1 MTLSFSVLFLFF
13 VFCFVFWF
21 FFLLILSL
29 SPPTYA
35 CVCVC
40 ECVGVRC
47 RKFALLL
54 LLQLVA
60 CSQQER
66 LSPLC
71 YRATTIGSAIRFC
84 ATGSTKKLV
93 NRCRVNAI
101 QCNQIRLVKY
111 SNMAIIADTQMQ
123 GGEGGGGGIN
133 YPQSNRFEGDRWIVS
148 LIDSSNSFGEKV
160 KCETVSVRFIYY

>member
-13 VFCFVFWF
+13 SFLFC
-21 FFLLILSL
+21 LLVLLSAY
-29 SPPTYA
+29 SFPFA
-35 CVCVC
+35 AHIRMCVCVC
-40 ECVGVRC
+40 FGVRC

-71 YRATTIGSAIRFC
+71 YRATTIGAAIRFC

-111 SNMAIIADTQMQ
+111 SNMAIIADTQMR
-123 GGEGGGGGIN
+123 GEWGGGIN

>member
-13 VFCFVFWF
+13 FCFVLYSGSSFCLF
-21 FFLLILSL
+21 FPFRR
-29 SPPTYA
+29 PHTHVCA
-35 CVCVC
+35 CV
-40 ECVGVRC
+40 CVGVRC

-71 YRATTIGSAIRFC
+71 YRATTIGAAIRFC

-111 SNMAIIADTQMQ
+111 SNMAIIADTQMR
-123 GGEGGGGGIN
+123 GEWGGGIN

>member
-13 VFCFVFWF
+13 CFVFGF

-35 CVCVC
+35 CVCVSVSDVGSLRC
-40 ECVGVRC
+40 CCCYFSLLHAAHRRDFHHCV
-47 RKFALLL
+47 
-54 LLQLVA
+54 
-60 CSQQER
+60 
-66 LSPLC
+66 
-71 YRATTIGSAIRFC
+71 YRATTIGAAIRFC

-111 SNMAIIADTQMQ
+111 SNMAIIADTLSK
-123 GGEGGGGGIN
+123 GEGVSITH
-133 YPQSNRFEGDRWIVS
+133 NRYDSRE
-148 LIDSSNSFGEKV
+148 IDESF
-160 KCETVSVRFIYY
+160 R

>member
-1 MTLSFSVLFLFF
+1 MSTVRIMHYDAVIFSFISFFCVLSSGSSFCLFF
-13 VFCFVFWF
+13 PFRRPHTHV
-21 FFLLILSL
+21 
-29 SPPTYA
+29 
-35 CVCVC
+35 CVCV
-40 ECVGVRC
+40 CVGVRC

-71 YRATTIGSAIRFC
+71 YQATTIGAAIRFC

-111 SNMAIIADTQMQ
+111 SNMAIIADTQIR
-123 GGEGGGGGIN
+123 GGEGGGVSITH
-133 YPQSNRFEGDRWIVS
+133 NR
-148 LIDSSNSFGEKV
+148 IDSREIDGSF
-160 KCETVSVRFIYY
+160 R